1 MRVGKKD
8 MMEWY
13 IAPYY
18 NSKEQYLYG
27 YREDFWGEPIF
38 TTLEKS

>member
-8 MMEWY
+8 MIEWY

-18 NSKEQYLYG
+18 NSKEQYLFG
-27 YREDFWGEPIF
+27 YQEDFLGRTYF
-38 TTLEKS
+38 TILGKS